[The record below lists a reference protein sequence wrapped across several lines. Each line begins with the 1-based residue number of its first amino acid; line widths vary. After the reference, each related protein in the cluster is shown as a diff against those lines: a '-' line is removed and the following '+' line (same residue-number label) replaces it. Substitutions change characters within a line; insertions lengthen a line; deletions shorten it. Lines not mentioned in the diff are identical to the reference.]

1 MRGLHLCCP
10 PCVCSSS
17 YHSRRYF
24 APTVV
29 SPGYNLAIIQGED
42 GARLTH
48 SHERQWHFA
57 RQSLMLWKAIIN
69 DMFRLWLNPHL
80 PSFHSSFA
88 PLSIPPPS
96 SLLPPSPPA
105 SHLVHHATEPTVTVL
120 RRLCRSLSE
129 SDLLSADAPYS
140 LKNTGQGIQRVQP
153 CPLTYKAMQQ
163 LLRDVQSEV
172 DQWIGSSMIHMGGR
186 WPIRPFSDLLP
197 SSLLVSDFS
206 IIYFL
211 IALIFSHTARGRT
224 S

>member
-1 MRGLHLCCP
+1 M
-10 PCVCSSS
+10 
-17 YHSRRYF
+17 
-24 APTVV
+24 
-29 SPGYNLAIIQGED
+29 
-42 GARLTH
+42 
-48 SHERQWHFA
+48 
-57 RQSLMLWKAIIN
+57 
-69 DMFRLWLNPHL
+69 
-80 PSFHSSFA
+80 
-88 PLSIPPPS
+88 
-96 SLLPPSPPA
+96 
-105 SHLVHHATEPTVTVL
+105 TVL
-120 RRLCRSLSE
+120 RWLCRSLSE

-211 IALIFSHTARGRT
+211 IALIFSHT
-224 S
+224 